1 MLSCQLYLKS
11 WVSAHC
17 TNIWMQIQI
26 YREWLWKAGNDV
38 GLFKWEGKKD
48 KNCPVTTSE
57 IIALFFHLSI
67 QCWFETFYLKESNNV
82 VFISWC
88 VCTCMQFRTCTC
100 TRWATEI
107 MDSTHAQGEQQS
119 LQGWGEAFWHEFGVL
134 RLLRGRHF
142 LRTERYFI
150 KTNIYL
156 KDTSLHQKATLYKVF
171 LE

>member
-1 MLSCQLYLKS
+1 MLSCQLYLK
-11 WVSAHC
+11 VSAHC
-17 TNIWMQIQI
+17 TNIWKQIQN

-38 GLFKWEGKKD
+38 RLFEWERKKD

-88 VCTCMQFRTCTC
+88 VCTCAIPYMHMYTLGHRNHGFHTC
-100 TRWATEI
+100 
-107 MDSTHAQGEQQS
+107 THAQGEQQS
-119 LQGWGEAFWHEFGVL
+119 LQGWGEAFWHELGVL

-142 LRTERYFI
+142 LRTERYFV

-156 KDTSLHQKATLYKVF
+156 KDTSLHRKATLYKVF